1 MHRILRKIYRDHA
14 RVILIFK
21 NVRNLDFFLTEL
33 KKNEKFGY
41 VLIKINRKL
50 RVNLFLSLKADNCGS
65 TFFKYSFL
73 SEFD

>member
-33 KKNEKFGY
+33 KKNENFGHF
-41 VLIKINRKL
+41 LIKINRKL
-50 RVNLFLSLKADNCGS
+50 RVNLFLSLKADN
-65 TFFKYSFL
+65 
-73 SEFD
+73 

>member
-14 RVILIFK
+14 RVISIFK

-41 VLIKINRKL
+41 FLIKINRKL
-50 RVNLFLSLKADNCGS
+50 RVNLFLSLKADN
-65 TFFKYSFL
+65 
-73 SEFD
+73 